1 MKYIA
6 VTVLTF
12 ITAAVSTGSWAYS
25 SRVNHGQTTYP
36 IWSELSYF
44 ERDVLY
50 KRDKALANDP
60 DALLAF
66 YILASG
72 RHSIGDYETV
82 NRRVHAFV
90 EKIRPELERYLDVWQ
105 RGELLNRRMHE
116 AFFLKPG
123 ISKAP
128 AGYSEDQSRLMG
140 IFETGEFNCIS
151 SSLLFIVLAYQL
163 GFEAQ
168 GIVLPS
174 HAFVNL
180 ILNNERSVE
189 VETTSVSG
197 YDRTHDR
204 NYYERAAANWFSARG
219 LQPSTYEDYLNR
231 QFVSP
236 MALGAINM
244 LNQHTFDDQMS
255 AADRGRL
262 AEIGA
267 YILPNNK
274 ALQYRR
280 MGFYKD
286 EIRQMTSAKGWPDL
300 VRFFD
305 TVLDTAR
312 ADTQRFPNE
321 LGLND
326 ASLWMHEIAAMA
338 FAHEKQAERTKDL
351 MQLVHT
357 WPKPEELVA
366 RSQWALLHTSSTLL
380 QHYVASDEFIEGLLF
395 LLFSQDLLETSHDWP
410 KTVSWFYS
418 AWSEHRAKNEDWGG
432 AIDVIDEFLSQE
444 YRDLSLFRAYENLGI
459 AYYNW
464 LISYSNAK
472 DWDGARSVLQEC
484 KGKYPETD
492 VCKRAESVLIKAD
505 QKETNPK
512 NSKEV

>member
-1 MKYIA
+1 M
-6 VTVLTF
+6 
-12 ITAAVSTGSWAYS
+12 
-25 SRVNHGQTTYP
+25 
-36 IWSELSYF
+36 
-44 ERDVLY
+44 
-50 KRDKALANDP
+50 
-60 DALLAF
+60 
-66 YILASG
+66 
-72 RHSIGDYETV
+72 
-82 NRRVHAFV
+82 
-90 EKIRPELERYLDVWQ
+90 
-105 RGELLNRRMHE
+105 
-116 AFFLKPG
+116 
-123 ISKAP
+123 
-128 AGYSEDQSRLMG
+128 
-140 IFETGEFNCIS
+140 
-151 SSLLFIVLAYQL
+151 
-163 GFEAQ
+163 
-168 GIVLPS
+168 
-174 HAFVNL
+174 
-180 ILNNERSVE
+180 
-189 VETTSVSG
+189 SG

-267 YILPNNK
+267 YILPDNK

-286 EIRQMTSAKGWPDL
+286 EIRQMTSAKGWSDL
-300 VRFFD
+300 VHFFD

-418 AWSEHRAKNEDWGG
+418 AWSG
-432 AIDVIDEFLSQE
+432 ASRQKRGLGWC
-444 YRDLSLFRAYENLGI
+444 YRCN
-459 AYYNW
+459 
-464 LISYSNAK
+464 
-472 DWDGARSVLQEC
+472 
-484 KGKYPETD
+484 
-492 VCKRAESVLIKAD
+492 
-505 QKETNPK
+505 
-512 NSKEV
+512 